1 MQLLVFMDF
10 GDNEL
15 FPLMLEETMHQ
26 SFLLPPFQVPRGE
39 KRRGQSRGAP
49 LLRKPMP
56 DTVCEQDL
64 VVRAGSREGVERH
77 TAPRHELNHFSN
89 ICQAA

>member
-26 SFLLPPFQVPRGE
+26 SFLYLPFKFLAGRRGE
-39 KRRGQSRGAP
+39 GSPGELRCPASPCRTLGASRRALGGEGRERGRGGKAH
-49 LLRKPMP
+49 
-56 DTVCEQDL
+56 
-64 VVRAGSREGVERH
+64 S
-77 TAPRHELNHFSN
+77 S
-89 ICQAA
+89 AA

>member
-49 LLRKPMP
+49 LLRKSMP
-56 DTVCEQDL
+56 DTVCEQEDSWW
-64 VVRAGSREGVERH
+64 RRQGAGKGWKG
-77 TAPRHELNHFSN
+77 TQLFGMN
-89 ICQAA
+89 